1 MTLEEW
7 IHVTATTGAVDI
19 FVSTEINVLSIEPHH
34 RGHAHRR
41 APAVRSTMKQAA
53 ENLYADYVPSDVLE
67 TMSESVSK
75 IFFPIHLIIVCMSEE
90 RMSKTLI

>member
-1 MTLEEW
+1 MRL
-7 IHVTATTGAVDI
+7 ISI
-19 FVSTEINVLSIEPHH
+19 FQLP
-34 RGHAHRR
+34 
-41 APAVRSTMKQAA
+41 MKQAA